1 MTVIPTPAI
10 RQAGLDSANT
20 TRQSPVMTQI
30 LAGPDCTTMAEVRAG
45 VDQLDRELVAML
57 ARRFAYMDAAARI
70 KPTRDRVRDEDRKAQ
85 VIEQARAEAQRL
97 GVPETVV
104 VEMWETLVEGSI
116 AYELAAFDRRD

>member
-1 MTVIPTPAI
+1 
-10 RQAGLDSANT
+10 
-20 TRQSPVMTQI
+20 MTQI

-70 KPTRDRVRDEDRKAQ
+70 KPTRDRVRDEDRKTQ

-97 GVPETVV
+97 GVPEAVIAA
-104 VEMWETLVEGSI
+104 MWETLVEGSI
-116 AYELAAFDRRD
+116 AYELAAFDRTRG